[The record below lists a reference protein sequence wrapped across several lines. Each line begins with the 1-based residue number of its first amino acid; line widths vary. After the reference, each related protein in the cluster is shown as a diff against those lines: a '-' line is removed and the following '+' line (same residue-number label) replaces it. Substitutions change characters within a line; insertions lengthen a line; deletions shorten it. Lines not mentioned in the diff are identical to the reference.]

1 MFLMRTFKVNVNPEI
16 IKWSIKNINMP
27 EEVIIKKIGITK
39 NIFDKWINNLD
50 KPTYI
55 QLQKL
60 AKNVRVSPLIFLSDK
75 PPNEEPMRVFRT
87 YNNTDQKSYD
97 TLLMIKRITFLQD
110 VVYNLYNNLNLR
122 KEANIERYS
131 IKTNPKEIAENER
144 KKFFDLDN
152 QLQSKTK
159 YDVLRKFRTQ
169 VEDNNILVM
178 QFPFEDIRGLSLIDK
193 NPYIIVLN
201 SRDDPTSRI
210 FTLFHEYAHI
220 LLGINELDEDSNYS
234 SSDKIEKWCN
244 NFASYF
250 LISDDRIKQYVDKF
264 DNIDKI
270 VTSISNRYKLSYSMI
285 FYRLY
290 KLNYIQSYETEYDK
304 FIKKKEQIKNTTSS
318 GGNYI
323 VNIKTEYGNKFINI
337 VNENYEKGEITLN
350 EALTYLGIKIK
361 TYDKLM
367 EASGLNCG
375 NLWM

>member
-1 MFLMRTFKVNVNPEI
+1 MRTFKVNVNPEI

-270 VTSISNRYKLSYSMI
+270 ATSISNRYKLSYSMI

-290 KLNYIQSYETEYDK
+290 KLKYIQSYETEYDK
-304 FIKKKEQIKNTTSS
+304 FIKRKEQIKNTTSS

>member
-304 FIKKKEQIKNTTSS
+304 FIKRKEQIKNTTSS

>member
-87 YNNTDQKSYD
+87 YNKAGEKSYG

-110 VVYNLYNNLNLR
+110 VAYNLYNNLNLQ

-131 IKTNPKEIAENER
+131 INTNPKEIAENER
-144 KKFFDLDN
+144 KKFFDFDY

-201 SRDDPTSRI
+201 SKDDPTSRI

-234 SSDKIEKWCN
+234 SSDKIEEWCN

-270 VTSISNRYKLSYSMI
+270 ATSISNRYKLSYSMI

-290 KLNYIQSYETEYDK
+290 KLNYIQSYETEYNK
-304 FIKKKEQIKNTTSS
+304 FIKKKEQIENTASS

-323 VNIKTEYGNKFINI
+323 TNIKTEYGNKFINV
-337 VNENYEKGEITLN
+337 VNENYKKGEITLN
-350 EALTYLGIKIK
+350 EALTYLGMKVK

-367 EASGLNCG
+367 EMVNQ
-375 NLWM
+375 

>member
-250 LISDDRIKQYVDKF
+250 LISDDRIQQYVDKF
-264 DNIDKI
+264 YNIDKI

-290 KLNYIQSYETEYDK
+290 KLNYIQSYETEYNK
-304 FIKKKEQIKNTTSS
+304 FIKKMEQIENTTSQS
-318 GGNYI
+318 ENYI
-323 VNIKTEYGNKFINI
+323 INIKTEYGNKFINI

>member
-270 VTSISNRYKLSYSMI
+270 ATSISNRYKLSYSMI

-304 FIKKKEQIKNTTSS
+304 FIKRKEQIKNTTSS

>member
-144 KKFFDLDN
+144 KKFFDFDY

-234 SSDKIEKWCN
+234 SSDKIEEWCN

-318 GGNYI
+318 GRNYI

>member
-201 SRDDPTSRI
+201 SKDDPTSRI

-234 SSDKIEKWCN
+234 SSDKIEEWCN

-270 VTSISNRYKLSYSMI
+270 ATSISNRYKLSYSMI

>member
-270 VTSISNRYKLSYSMI
+270 ATSISNRYKLSYSMI

-304 FIKKKEQIKNTTSS
+304 FIKRKEQIKNTTSS

-323 VNIKTEYGNKFINI
+323 VNIKSEYGNKFINI

>member
-270 VTSISNRYKLSYSMI
+270 ATSISNRYKLSYSMI

>member
-1 MFLMRTFKVNVNPEI
+1 MRTFKVNVNPEI

-159 YDVLRKFRTQ
+159 YEVLRKFRTQ

-193 NPYIIVLN
+193 NPYIIILN

-234 SSDKIEKWCN
+234 SSDKIEEWCN

-250 LISDDRIKQYVDKF
+250 LISDDRIKQYVNKF

-304 FIKKKEQIKNTTSS
+304 FIKRKEQIKNTTSS

-323 VNIKTEYGNKFINI
+323 VNIKSEYGNKFINI

>member
-1 MFLMRTFKVNVNPEI
+1 MRTFKVNVNPEI

-201 SRDDPTSRI
+201 SKDDPTSRI

-270 VTSISNRYKLSYSMI
+270 ATSISNRYKLSYSMI

-367 EASGLNCG
+367 EMVNQ
-375 NLWM
+375 

>member
-1 MFLMRTFKVNVNPEI
+1 MRTFKVNVNPEI

-250 LISDDRIKQYVDKF
+250 LISDDRIQQYVDKF
-264 DNIDKI
+264 YNIDKI

>member
-1 MFLMRTFKVNVNPEI
+1 MRTFKVNVNPEI

-270 VTSISNRYKLSYSMI
+270 ATSISNRYKLSYSMI